1 MRNQFIKS
9 IANMENIYQ
18 HVQSVVTNA
27 CAEEFKL
34 DKKEIDQL
42 HFVVEKP
49 KNDTNGD
56 LSTNIC
62 LLLSKVLD
70 DNPISIADKL
80 SQRLSANKEFK
91 KVTVAKPGFINF
103 LINSSLLYNFLKETL
118 SSKEILPRLSENE
131 TINVEYVSANPTGP
145 LHVGHCRGAVFGD
158 VLASLLEKTGYK
170 VTREYYVND
179 AGVQI
184 NHLAHSVA
192 IRYRE
197 LCGEKIE
204 EYPEE
209 FYPGEY
215 LIEIA
220 QNFKDQHGT
229 DFLNN
234 HKDSYLEQ
242 IKSYSVEA
250 LLSVIKGDLAKLSIN
265 QDLFVSEKNLIQ
277 QDKITAAIEILKKQ
291 GLIYE
296 GILEP
301 PKGKQIDDW
310 EPREQMLFKSS
321 KFGDEVDRPLQKSNG
336 EWTYFANDMAYH
348 FDKYQR
354 GSKHLIDILG
364 ADHGGYIKRMNAAIE
379 ALTEGDAKYSV
390 KLCQMVKLISNGK
403 PLKMSKRSG
412 DFVTLSEMV
421 DQVGS
426 DSIRFMMLYRKNE
439 APLEFDFQ
447 KVTEQ
452 SKDNPVF
459 YVQYAHARISSVL
472 RKLDE
477 HKLKF
482 NLSDFT
488 DCKFNLLNSEHELD
502 LIKKILDWSSVII
515 TSVNLYEPHR
525 IAYYLYELASSFHS
539 LWNQGKIDTKLKFIN
554 EEDLDVTYA
563 RLSLIIAT
571 QKTIKSGLDLLGV
584 SAPNE
589 MQ

>member
-1 MRNQFIKS
+1 
-9 IANMENIYQ
+9 MENIYQ
-18 HVQSVVTNA
+18 HVQSIVVNA
-27 CAEEFKL
+27 CAEEFRL
-34 DKKEIDQL
+34 DKQEIDQL

-49 KNDTNGD
+49 KDATNGD

-62 LLLSKVLD
+62 LLLSKVLN

-80 SQRLSANKEFK
+80 SQKLSGNKEFD

-103 LINSSLLYNFLKETL
+103 LINSSLLYDFLKETL

-184 NHLAHSVA
+184 TQLANSVA

-220 QNFKDQHGT
+220 QDFKDQHGT
-229 DFLNN
+229 DFLSKN
-234 HKDSYLEQ
+234 KDNYLEQ
-242 IKSYSVEA
+242 IKSYSVDA
-250 LLSVIKGDLAKLSIN
+250 LLSVIKSDLAKLSIN
-265 QDLFVSEKNLIQ
+265 QDLFVSEKDLVQ
-277 QDKITAAIEILKKQ
+277 QDKITTTIEILKKQ
-291 GLIYE
+291 DLIYE

-321 KFGDEVDRPLQKSNG
+321 KFGDEIDRPLQKSNG

-364 ADHGGYIKRMNAAIE
+364 ADHGGYVKRMNAAIE

-477 HKLKF
+477 YKLKF
-482 NLSDFT
+482 NLSDFKE
-488 DCKFNLLNSEHELD
+488 CKFNLLNSDHELD
-502 LIKKILDWSSVII
+502 LIKKILDWNSVII

>member
-1 MRNQFIKS
+1 MK
-9 IANMENIYQ
+9 NIYQ
-18 HVQSVVTNA
+18 HVQSIVIDECVS
-27 CAEEFKL
+27 EFKL
-34 DKKEIDQL
+34 DKKEINQL
-42 HFVVEKP
+42 NFVVEKP
-49 KNDTNGD
+49 KDDTNGD

-62 LLLSKVLD
+62 LLLSKIL
-70 DNPISIADKL
+70 NNKPITIAKKL
-80 SQRLSANKEFK
+80 SERLSGHKEFI
-91 KVTVAKPGFINF
+91 KVTIAKPGFVNF
-103 LINSSLLYNFLKETL
+103 WVNNSLLHSFLSEML
-118 SSKEILPRLSENE
+118 SNKEIIPRLANNE
-131 TINVEYVSANPTGP
+131 TVNVEYVSVNPTGP

-158 VLASLLEKTGYK
+158 VLANLLDRTGHK

-184 NHLAHSVA
+184 DHLASSVA

-209 FYPGEY
+209 FYPGKY

-220 QNFKDQHGT
+220 QYFKKQYGS
-229 DFLNN
+229 DFLNKF
-234 HKDSYLEQ
+234 KDNYREQ
-242 IKSYSVEA
+242 IKSYAVEA
-250 LLSVIKGDLAKLSIN
+250 LLSLIKSDLAKLSIN
-265 QDLFVSEKNLIQ
+265 QDLFVSEKALIAQ
-277 QDKITAAIEILKKQ
+277 GKINSAIDTLKNQ

-296 GILEP
+296 GVLDP

-310 EPREQMLFKSS
+310 EPRKQMLFKSS
-321 KFGDEVDRPLQKSNG
+321 KFGDEVDRPLQKSDG

-348 FDKYQR
+348 FDKYKR
-354 GSKHLIDILG
+354 GSKYLIDIWG
-364 ADHGGYIKRMNAAIE
+364 ADHGGYTKRMSAAIE
-379 ALTEGDAKYSV
+379 ALTEGDAQFTV
-390 KLCQMVKLISNGK
+390 KLCQMVKLISDGK

-447 KVTEQ
+447 KATEQ

-477 HKLKF
+477 YKLKF
-482 NLSDFT
+482 DLSSFT
-488 DCKFNLLNSEHELD
+488 ECKFELLDSEHELD
-502 LIKKILDWSSVII
+502 LIKKILDWSSVIN

-539 LWNQGKIDTKLKFIN
+539 LWNQGKIDSKLKFIN
-554 EEDLDVTYA
+554 EGNLDITYA
-563 RLSLIIAT
+563 RLALISAT
-571 QKTIKSGLDLLGV
+571 QKTIKSGLNLLGV
-584 SAPNE
+584 SAPDE
-589 MQ
+589 MK